1 MTRYNKKWLKI
12 QIKDLKFI
20 SKNLNE
26 IRKMVGFI
34 DAGTTKVSLSTEID
48 AINQIVDILSY
59 IHKEEKTNK
68 RSTKND

>member
-26 IRKMVGFI
+26 IRKMVGFV
-34 DAGTTKVSLSTEID
+34 DAGTTKYSLSAEIE
-48 AINQIVDILSY
+48 AINQIADILSY

-68 RSTKND
+68 RSTKK

>member
-1 MTRYNKKWLKI
+1 
-12 QIKDLKFI
+12 
-20 SKNLNE
+20 
-26 IRKMVGFI
+26 MVGFV

-48 AINQIVDILSY
+48 AINQIVDVLSY

>member
-26 IRKMVGFI
+26 IRKMVGFV
-34 DAGTTKVSLSTEID
+34 DAGTTKYSLSAEIE
-48 AINQIVDILSY
+48 AINQIADILSY
-59 IHKEEKTNK
+59 IYKEEKTNK

>member
-20 SKNLNE
+20 SKSLNE
-26 IRKMVGFI
+26 IRKMVGFV
-34 DAGTTKVSLSTEID
+34 DAGTTKYSLSAEID